1 MYRYEGGDH
10 EIFVGEVIDFEHF
23 PKPPLI
29 FQRGQYALA
38 VTKPNLQSPSSAA
51 EPSAEFGK
59 DFLVYLVGLANALFM
74 GKILPAI
81 ADRGLDASEYFVLVA
96 LIMEDGRSARDLE
109 SLLQVANRQLTSQ
122 LLAELVRKDLVRRQA
137 DALYLTELGRE
148 TAFEVLS
155 LTKLVEEEAIRQL
168 DHAEAALLKRTMRQ
182 LIRTCLADAP
192 ALTSK
197 RQ

>member
-1 MYRYEGGDH
+1 
-10 EIFVGEVIDFEHF
+10 
-23 PKPPLI
+23 
-29 FQRGQYALA
+29 
-38 VTKPNLQSPSSAA
+38 
-51 EPSAEFGK
+51 
-59 DFLVYLVGLANALFM
+59 M

-96 LIMEDGRSARDLE
+96 LIMEDGRSASELD
-109 SLLQVANRQLTSQ
+109 SLLRMTNRHVTSQ
-122 LLAELVRKDLVRRQA
+122 LVADLVRKNLIRMQT

-155 LTKLVEEEAIRQL
+155 LTKLVEEEAIRQI